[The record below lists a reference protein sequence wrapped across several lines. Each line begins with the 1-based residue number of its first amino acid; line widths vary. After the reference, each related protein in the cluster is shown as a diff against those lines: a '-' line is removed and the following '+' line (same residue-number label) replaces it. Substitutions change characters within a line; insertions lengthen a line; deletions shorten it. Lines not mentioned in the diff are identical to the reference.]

1 MAVGDRIKRARNL
14 RGMTQKELGIA
25 IGFEEKSADIRIAQ
39 YESNTRT
46 PKEELLH
53 KIAEVLNVNYRSLY
67 EPTLYAAEDVMYT
80 LFELDEHYPGTRL
93 YEVTDTTDPDLPEK
107 HMAVSFRYRL
117 LDEFLKEWQLRKK
130 QLRKKQLREKQ
141 LREKQLREGE
151 ITKEEYLE
159 WKLNWPQTADGCGR
173 YEPKKKWRKE

>member
-46 PKEELLH
+46 PKEELLR
-53 KIAEVLNVNYRSLY
+53 KIAEVLDVNYRSLY

-80 LFELDEHYPGTRL
+80 RL
-93 YEVTDTTDPDLPEK
+93 YEVTDTTDPDFPEK

-117 LDEFLKEWQLRKK
+117 LDDFLKEWQLRK
-130 QLRKKQLREKQ
+130 
-141 LREKQLREGE
+141 KQLREGE